1 MFMLLKLVILGKREN
16 IIKATQS
23 YEYIVS
29 LILKYKMQVPITSL
43 LFGITQG
50 SPSRASPYFL
60 SKQCIAFSNIR
71 NCMLNIEFRPFYL
84 FVSQFVCNLKVP
96 SRKSVI
102 TLFQVLNISIAGCR
116 IFWWWIE
123 TEPLNKSILSSI

>member
-1 MFMLLKLVILGKREN
+1 MFMLLKLVILGKRGN

-23 YEYIVS
+23 CEYIVS
-29 LILKYKMQVPITSL
+29 LILKYKMQVPITLL
-43 LFGITQG
+43 LFRITQG

-71 NCMLNIEFRPFYL
+71 NCMLNIVFRPFCL

-102 TLFQVLNISIAGCR
+102 TLFQVLSISIVEDRAL
-116 IFWWWIE
+116 WYH
-123 TEPLNKSILSSI
+123 S